1 MPGDVQITGT
11 ESRIGIARG
20 GGREVLGVRYCA
32 VSIEFQFCKMKRVL
46 QMDGSNGCVIMCMV
60 LMPLNCIFKNG

>member
-46 QMDGSNGCVIMCMV
+46 QMDGSNSCTKI
-60 LMPLNCIFKNG
+60 